1 MGSHDVRATLAVGNS
16 AAGKRRGARG
26 FTLIELLIVV
36 TILGIFLTIG
46 MPALSE
52 FVADQRVK
60 TVTSNIV
67 ADIAFA
73 RAKAIETGRRINME
87 QRQLGTGWNNG
98 WRIFAD
104 NKLDGSVTFNNAIDT
119 ELKVFEGFAAGNV
132 SFCTKVPEFATRI
145 IFRPD
150 GRIVRTS
157 AAASDDG
164 IWVIDLMKDANPAND
179 KVRQIVF
186 GLAGRTTV
194 LKKNGVAPP
203 CP

>member
-73 RAKAIETGRRINME
+73 RAKAIETGRRVNMNSASSA
-87 QRQLGTGWNNG
+87 RAGTTDGASLPITNWTAASPSIMPSIRNSKSSRG
-98 WRIFAD
+98 LPRATSPFARR
-104 NKLDGSVTFNNAIDT
+104 SPSSPR
-119 ELKVFEGFAAGNV
+119 V
-132 SFCTKVPEFATRI
+132 SFF
-145 IFRPD
+145 
-150 GRIVRTS
+150 GRTD
-157 AAASDDG
+157 ASC
-164 IWVIDLMKDANPAND
+164 ARA
-179 KVRQIVF
+179 RQPPMTAF
-186 GLAGRTTV
+186 GLLT
-194 LKKNGVAPP
+194 
-203 CP
+203 